1 MLFKQIA
8 NKAIEMKNKEINE
21 AVEKLKMAE
30 LKKQEWEQNSRKL
43 EEDVPRLRQAL
54 EQSITRLNRM
64 SSDSDFY
71 VDRSEPTI
79 SQLCTL
85 GLTGDHSIFKPQYQL
100 FCILCTS
107 HGSSQTFANCAGSMY
122 PGHLYVLILFEVYW
136 RYFFLL
142 VFNKLYRFEE

>member
-1 MLFKQIA
+1 VLFKQIA

-21 AVEKLKMAE
+21 AVEKLKMTE

-71 VDRSEPTI
+71 VDRRI
-79 SQLCTL
+79 V
-85 GLTGDHSIFKPQYQL
+85 IK
-100 FCILCTS
+100 
-107 HGSSQTFANCAGSMY
+107 
-122 PGHLYVLILFEVYW
+122 
-136 RYFFLL
+136 LL
-142 VFNKLYRFEE
+142 VTYFQRQHSREV

>member
-1 MLFKQIA
+1 VSIICSLSDTLLFKQIA

-71 VDRSEPTI
+71 VDRRI
-79 SQLCTL
+79 V
-85 GLTGDHSIFKPQYQL
+85 IK
-100 FCILCTS
+100 
-107 HGSSQTFANCAGSMY
+107 
-122 PGHLYVLILFEVYW
+122 
-136 RYFFLL
+136 LL
-142 VFNKLYRFEE
+142 VTYFQRQHSREV

>member
-1 MLFKQIA
+1 MSIICSLSDTLLFKQIA

-71 VDRSEPTI
+71 VDRSEPTL

-85 GLTGDHSIFKPQYQL
+85 VLQVITVSLSFNINCSTFYAHLMGQVRLLQTVQEV
-100 FCILCTS
+100 CTLDS
-107 HGSSQTFANCAGSMY
+107 FM
-122 PGHLYVLILFEVYW
+122 L
-136 RYFFLL
+136 
-142 VFNKLYRFEE
+142 